1 MARNSLEQGWTTEIV
16 EPNESSAS
24 WYGEPFASGIQGIR
38 NHNPNVEEDDL
49 YESWLENGKE
59 TEAPDIIP
67 SKNMRYNEE
76 PSETLGGSDEENRSV
91 DGASGT
97 RFQDK
102 RGNEPATT
110 SVDVGMRDNN
120 DDIMVDAD
128 LFHKSIAQVK
138 EPVSSK
144 SATVPVSNDGS
155 SGAEIVSA
163 TVVSGWC
170 IRSCR
175 KKKKIK
181 EKKAQLNH
189 MTSLMFGRCHNKSRG
204 RCPNRNWVRSLQL
217 GTHYGLVGKI
227 QRCYVRPVATSSR
240 GLYSSLIAPQTTC
253 ILRMIGSMSPETSMN
268 VAKRVVLVCQNFAI
282 LDALNPYCHAN

>member
-1 MARNSLEQGWTTEIV
+1 MVHVQSPHLALGLELFGRGKQETGTRLAEFC
-16 EPNESSAS
+16 AH
-24 WYGEPFASGIQGIR
+24 ALLAL
-38 NHNPNVEEDDL
+38 EEDL

-102 RGNEPATT
+102 RGSEPATI

-128 LFHKSIAQVK
+128 LFHKSRAQVK

-144 SATVPVSNDGS
+144 SAAVPVSNDGS
-155 SGAEIVSA
+155 SGAEIDHEGNVFASSEGVSA
-163 TVVSGWC
+163 AKGDRSTTVGVNTSATTE
-170 IRSCR
+170 IS
-175 KKKKIK
+175 
-181 EKKAQLNH
+181 EK
-189 MTSLMFGRCHNKSRG
+189 
-204 RCPNRNWVRSLQL
+204 
-217 GTHYGLVGKI
+217 
-227 QRCYVRPVATSSR
+227 
-240 GLYSSLIAPQTTC
+240 TTEDAFD
-253 ILRMIGSMSPETSMN
+253 LDGEDPFPEIFDVEPDSDEE
-268 VAKRVVLVCQNFAI
+268 Q
-282 LDALNPYCHAN
+282 D